1 MLGKFKAELDW
12 VKDLGEGLA
21 VFFEVL
27 GFAVCL
33 SVFLVVFF
41 DVDLFV
47 LVAAKTEEACSKK
60 KRHKKSKIDKKIYII
75 LQIFFIE
82 SFKSFSSF

>member
-1 MLGKFKAELDW
+1 MLAKFEIELDW
-12 VKDLGEGLA
+12 VKDLGEDLA

-33 SVFLVVFF
+33 AVFLAVFL

-47 LVAAKTEEACSKK
+47 LVVAKEEEVCSKK
-60 KRHKKSKIDKKIYII
+60 KRGKKSKINRKVYII
-75 LQIFFIE
+75 LQLFFIG
-82 SFKSFSSF
+82 SF